1 MPNLTNLLQML
12 LAIFIGVVGSILFIY
27 LHLPLPWLLGA
38 IFTSS
43 LAMRFQN
50 LPIQSPKIFS
60 TPARIII
67 GLTIGSAFTPEILGN
82 LHIYFFSILL
92 IIPYTIIVAF
102 AGMYYYYKVLNFDKR
117 TAFFSSMPGGVIEMV
132 ILGEQLKAN
141 TSKITLVQSSRLLFI
156 VLTLPFIIQYIFHI
170 DISGNKL
177 ITVPLKE
184 IYLMDFFFLAII
196 GVIGAIGAKKL
207 NISAAY
213 LIGPMIL
220 SIIAFSSG
228 FIHSKPPDELIKFV
242 QVIFGTIIGFTFKG
256 VTLKVIIKTLIG
268 TFGHFI
274 ILALVSAIFI
284 SIVYFAFDFPIIS
297 VLLAFSPGGQ
307 AEINLIAILVA
318 ANIPYIT
325 IHHIVRLFI
334 VMNIAPLLAKR
345 IKD

>member
-102 AGMYYYYKVLNFDKR
+102 AGMYYYHKVLNFDKR

-170 DISGNKL
+170 DISGNRL
-177 ITVPLKE
+177 ITIPLKE
-184 IYLMDFFFLAII
+184 VYLPDFFYLGII
-196 GVIGAIGAKKL
+196 GIIGAYTAKKL
-207 NISAAY
+207 NVSAAY
-213 LIGPMIL
+213 LIGPMVL

-228 FIHSKPPDELIKFV
+228 FVHSKPPDELIKFV

-256 VTLKVIIKTLIG
+256 VTLNTIVKTLIG

-274 ILALVSAIFI
+274 ILALISASFIFV
-284 SIVYFAFDFPIIS
+284 VYYFFDFPIIS
-297 VLLAFSPGGQ
+297 ILLAFSPGGQ

-318 ANIPYIT
+318 ANIPYIML
-325 IHHIVRLFI
+325 HHIVRLFI
-334 VMNIAPLLAKR
+334 VMNLAPLLAKR

>member
-1 MPNLTNLLQML
+1 MSKTQNLLQML
-12 LAIFIGVVGSILFIY
+12 LAIFIGVLGSILFIY

-38 IFTSS
+38 IFFTSI
-43 LAMRFQN
+43 AIRFQN
-50 LPIQSPKIFS
+50 IPISSPKLFS

-67 GLTIGSAFTPEILGN
+67 GLTIGSAFTPEILEN
-82 LHIYFFSILL
+82 LHTYFFSILL
-92 IIPYTIIVAF
+92 IIPYTIIVAL
-102 AGMYYYYKVLNFDKR
+102 AGAYYYYKVLHFDKR

-132 ILGEQLKAN
+132 ILGEQLKAD

-156 VLTLPFIIQYIFHI
+156 VLTLPFIIQYIFQL

-177 ITVPLKE
+177 ITIPLKD
-184 IYLMDFFFLAII
+184 IYLPDLFYLGII
-196 GVIGAIGAKKL
+196 GIIGAYAAKKL

-228 FIHSKPPDELIKFV
+228 FVHSKPPDELLKFA
-242 QVIFGTIIGFTFKG
+242 QVIFGTIIGFTFRG
-256 VTLKVIIKTLIG
+256 VTLKTIIKTLIG

-274 ILALVSAIFI
+274 ILAIISAIFI
-284 SIVYFAFDFPIIS
+284 FIVYNFFDFPIVSI
-297 VLLAFSPGGQ
+297 LLAFSPGGQ

-325 IHHIVRLFI
+325 VHHIVRLFI
-334 VMNIAPLLAKR
+334 VMNIAPALAKR

>member
-12 LAIFIGVVGSILFIY
+12 FAIFIGVLGSILFIF

-43 LAMRFQN
+43 IAIRFQN
-50 LPIQSPKIFS
+50 IPISSPKIFS
-60 TPARIII
+60 TPARVII
-67 GLTIGSAFTPEILGN
+67 GLTIGSAFTPEILEKLN
-82 LHIYFFSILL
+82 TYLYSILL

-132 ILGEQLKAN
+132 ILGEQLKAD

-177 ITVPLKE
+177 ITTPINE
-184 IYLMDFFFLAII
+184 IYLPDFFYLAII
-196 GVIGAIGAKKL
+196 GFLGAFGAKKL
-207 NISAAY
+207 NVSAAY

-228 FIHSKPPDELIKFV
+228 FVHSKPPDELLKFV

-256 VTLKVIIKTLIG
+256 VTLKVIAKTLVG
-268 TFGHFI
+268 TFGHFV

-284 SIVYFAFDFPIIS
+284 SIVYFVFDFPIIS
-297 VLLAFSPGGQ
+297 ILLAFSPGGQ

-325 IHHIVRLFI
+325 VHHIVRLFI
-334 VMNIAPLLAKR
+334 VMNIAPFFAKR
-345 IKD
+345 L